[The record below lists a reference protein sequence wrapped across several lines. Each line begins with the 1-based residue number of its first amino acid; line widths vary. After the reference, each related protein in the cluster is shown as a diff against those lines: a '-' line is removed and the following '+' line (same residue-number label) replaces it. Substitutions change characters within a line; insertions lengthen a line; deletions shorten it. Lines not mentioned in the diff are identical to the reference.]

1 MSSATTFH
9 LIRHASYGLLDH
21 TLGGRSPGHSL
32 NAQGRAEAERLA
44 ESMAATKLAAV
55 VSSPLERA
63 QETASAIAARHG
75 LAVATDPDLSEI
87 DFGDWTGADF
97 RSLHAGQAWRAFNS
111 FRSTAR
117 IPGGETML
125 GAQARMVEAVL
136 RLQAAWRDREIAVVS
151 HADPIKAVLAHFLGT
166 PLDLLR
172 RIEIA
177 PASRSV
183 VVLYDE
189 DAKILALNLPPG

>member
-21 TLGGRSPGHSL
+21 ALGGRSPGHSL

-44 ESMAATKLAAV
+44 DGMRSIELAAV
-55 VSSPLERA
+55 VASPLERA
-63 QETASAIAARHG
+63 QETGSAIAARHG
-75 LAVATDPDLSEI
+75 LDVATDPDLSEI

-97 RSLHAGQAWRAFNS
+97 RGLHASQAWRAFND

-125 GAQARMVEAVL
+125 DRAGAHDRRNPAVC
-136 RLQAAWRDREIAVVS
+136 
-151 HADPIKAVLAHFLGT
+151 
-166 PLDLLR
+166 
-172 RIEIA
+172 
-177 PASRSV
+177 
-183 VVLYDE
+183 
-189 DAKILALNLPPG
+189 NPPGAIARSRW